1 MLSKQESTLTTGLKS
16 LSDLLK
22 RPEVDLQAS
31 GSLLAN
37 WGKALS
43 EADFPFVIIDSASS
57 KNRILNHLFQSP
69 NEKDNWAG
77 SPIRFLDL
85 NLDEELSPES
95 KTLLQNAKGF
105 LLVVDA
111 RRVFSQQ
118 ERAHLAAILGQRDP
132 RQLFIAVNNI
142 QSVEEVDEVK
152 AWVRKVLE
160 PYFVD
165 AQGLFNED
173 LYQTHVFFV
182 DRKHPPS
189 FESLQSQLI
198 RFFKDPEERI
208 NSALAAS
215 VQVSALAVGTAQE
228 YIHKKIIEQQKTL
241 DDLASKQKKLY
252 LEQQELQGKK
262 KEFNWKVEEI
272 SERICVKVHSSLLR
286 HLEKMYSQWDDD
298 SQSTFQWE
306 ELATPMLLR
315 SLISQETLETLE
327 LTINRRAQEYLRE
340 EFNTWINTLPEEIQP
355 ELENL
360 VQFQEQSF
368 NLRLLSLNS
377 AFASSRYQSLDQVKI
392 RQTLQKMVQNVA
404 FGGRRID
411 QSLVRLLLRAV
422 FAYLIIFSHSI
433 LIRLGGGVGL
443 LGTEALGIES
453 EAKKIREDLSHQVR
467 DSLLQNLRHAILT
480 SELTEMS
487 FRDLDTFLQRL
498 ARHDMALLDALY
510 QELPENYQT
519 LLSSQSLNEEQR
531 EDLIGAL
538 NNGLS
543 TLDSKNQKLL
553 EGLDASHETIS
564 LLAKGTDS
572 ARAFRLLL
580 ADVFPDEVHANLYD
594 LLFTNIE
601 YQMAQFLGETREFMD
616 REDSASKSTLDQEL
630 AHTVTTEQS
639 ISAHLHQLQEISK
652 QIQEKFD
659 HISVTI
665 YGKPFTDDELRSI
678 MPHKKT
684 FFGDLLSK
692 EQK

>member
-241 DDLASKQKKLY
+241 DDLASKQK
-252 LEQQELQGKK
+252 
-262 KEFNWKVEEI
+262 NCI
-272 SERICVKVHSSLLR
+272 
-286 HLEKMYSQWDDD
+286 
-298 SQSTFQWE
+298 
-306 ELATPMLLR
+306 
-315 SLISQETLETLE
+315 
-327 LTINRRAQEYLRE
+327 
-340 EFNTWINTLPEEIQP
+340 
-355 ELENL
+355 
-360 VQFQEQSF
+360 
-368 NLRLLSLNS
+368 LNS
-377 AFASSRYQSLDQVKI
+377 RSCKARKKNLTGRWRRSVNAFASRFIQVCFATWKKCI
-392 RQTLQKMVQNVA
+392 RNGMMTP
-404 FGGRRID
+404 
-411 QSLVRLLLRAV
+411 
-422 FAYLIIFSHSI
+422 
-433 LIRLGGGVGL
+433 
-443 LGTEALGIES
+443 
-453 EAKKIREDLSHQVR
+453 
-467 DSLLQNLRHAILT
+467 NLR
-480 SELTEMS
+480 
-487 FRDLDTFLQRL
+487 
-498 ARHDMALLDALY
+498 
-510 QELPENYQT
+510 
-519 LLSSQSLNEEQR
+519 SS
-531 EDLIGAL
+531 G
-538 NNGLS
+538 
-543 TLDSKNQKLL
+543 KNWQ
-553 EGLDASHETIS
+553 
-564 LLAKGTDS
+564 
-572 ARAFRLLL
+572 
-580 ADVFPDEVHANLYD
+580 
-594 LLFTNIE
+594 
-601 YQMAQFLGETREFMD
+601 
-616 REDSASKSTLDQEL
+616 
-630 AHTVTTEQS
+630 
-639 ISAHLHQLQEISK
+639 HLCSCA
-652 QIQEKFD
+652 
-659 HISVTI
+659 
-665 YGKPFTDDELRSI
+665 P
-678 MPHKKT
+678 
-684 FFGDLLSK
+684 
-692 EQK
+692 